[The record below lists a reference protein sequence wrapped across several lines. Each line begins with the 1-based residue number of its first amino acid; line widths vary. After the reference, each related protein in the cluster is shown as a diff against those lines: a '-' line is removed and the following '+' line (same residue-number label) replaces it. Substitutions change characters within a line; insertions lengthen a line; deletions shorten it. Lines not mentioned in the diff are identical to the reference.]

1 MVRNNVSLTVEL
13 VFVDRGEGCDQI
25 LFICFSILSKW
36 RDFISLLIDV
46 IVGND
51 MRELDVKSY
60 TQYLTEKTVKAM
72 FIIHC

>member
-1 MVRNNVSLTVEL
+1 MTKYFLY
-13 VFVDRGEGCDQI
+13 VFQYCQSE
-25 LFICFSILSKW
+25 

-51 MRELDVKSY
+51 MRELDVKSWS
-60 TQYLTEKTVKAM
+60 QYLTEKTVKAM